1 MSTSYNYW
9 ENYFTKVYKINTTEQ
24 FTNNVPYSIIE
35 FTGGKMGGNWIRSN
49 REKLQ
54 VSHMLKIGNDRL
66 ASSRIA
72 LVVDGIYVKMVKLDN
87 SEARYYDGTVADFTT
102 TNKWDTANQ
111 APTRTD
117 KTAIDPNPPH
127 DYLNV
132 PETIKN
138 NYTYEPEYKVVTGTP
153 YRGTM
158 SGVWIGAPREIQY
171 YATLPDNSVIVI
183 IDDGTYVKMVKTDN
197 SEAKYFSGPIY
208 EFELNKW
215 TQYNNAPTS
224 TTAGTPNKYI
234 YNPLRDC
241 VVSNWSDWSSCSK
254 TCGGGNKTRTRTVTT
269 QPKNGGTVCPS
280 LTENETCNTQPCS
293 TDCVVSNWSDWSSCS
308 KTCGGGERSRTRT
321 VTTEP
326 KDGGA
331 ECPELTEN
339 GKCNTEDCP
348 MNPWYIIGPVIGVVV
363 IVLGLLIVK
372 KIRESSSD

>member
-72 LVVDGIYVKMVKLDN
+72 IVVDGIHVKMVKLDN
-87 SEARYYDGTVADFTT
+87 SEARYYAGALADFTTT

-111 APTRTD
+111 DPTRTN

-127 DYLNV
+127 DYLTV
-132 PETIKN
+132 SGVETIKN

-171 YATLPDNSVIVI
+171 YATLPDNSIIVI
-183 IDDGTYVKMVKTDN
+183 IDDGRFVKMVKTDN
-197 SEAKYFSGPIY
+197 SEARYFEGPIY
-208 EFELNKW
+208 DFDPNKW

-234 YNPLRDC
+234 YNPLTDC

-254 TCGGGNKTRTRTVTT
+254 TCGGGNRSRSRTVTT
-269 QPKNGGTVCPS
+269 EPKNGGTVCPS
-280 LTENETCNTQPCS
+280 LIEE
-293 TDCVVSNWSDWSSCS
+293 
-308 KTCGGGERSRTRT
+308 
-321 VTTEP
+321 
-326 KDGGA
+326 
-331 ECPELTEN
+331 
-339 GKCNTEDCP
+339 GKCNTEECP
-348 MNPWYIIGPVIGVVV
+348 MSPWYIIGPVIGVVV
-363 IVLGLLIVK
+363 IVSGLLLVK
-372 KIRESSSD
+372 KLRGSSSE